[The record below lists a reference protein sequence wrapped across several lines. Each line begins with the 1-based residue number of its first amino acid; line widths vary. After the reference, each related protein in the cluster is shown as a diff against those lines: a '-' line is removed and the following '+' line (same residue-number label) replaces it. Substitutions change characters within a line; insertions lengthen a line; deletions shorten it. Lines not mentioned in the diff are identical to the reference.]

1 MKENKGITLVA
12 LIITIVVML
21 ILVAVSVNILIKS
34 NLIGVAEKTTEGY
47 KTAAEDES
55 KSSKIVIDGVDYS
68 NVDEYLNGKSIA
80 MFDTGTNVI
89 TKMHTLAKD
98 GEIMASGIARNLSI
112 NEIKK
117 YEGTPDL
124 TKMTEA
130 NIVSWTDG
138 YKAFE
143 QEPDKYRNIVPEGYE
158 LCPIYMWFEENE
170 GTEKRT
176 LFGDLGTMG
185 GGNDHEVKTGTIY
198 WWSESKNVYLNPD
211 SSNMFCNLPYL
222 TNISGLQT
230 LKTTY
235 VTNMSSILAWSTA
248 NLQDVNALRDWDTT
262 NVENMENL
270 LYAWNVNSRKLDI
283 NGLKNWNTSNVK
295 NMNSMFVGTGIE
307 NTEPLRS

>member
-1 MKENKGITLVA
+1 MKKNKGITLIA
-12 LIITIVVML
+12 LIITIIVML

-34 NLIGVAEKTTEGY
+34 NLIGNAEKATNAY

-55 KSSKIVIDGVDYS
+55 KSSNIVIDGVDYS

-98 GEIMASGIARNLSI
+98 GEIMISGIARNLSI

-143 QEPDKYRNIVPEGYE
+143 QEPDKYRNIVPEGYKI
-158 LCPIYMWFEENE
+158 CPIYMWFEEIKAQ
-170 GTEKRT
+170 KREI
-176 LFGDLGTMG
+176 FW
-185 GGNDHEVKTGTIY
+185 GN
-198 WWSESKNVYLNPD
+198 
-211 SSNMFCNLPYL
+211 
-222 TNISGLQT
+222 
-230 LKTTY
+230 
-235 VTNMSSILAWSTA
+235 
-248 NLQDVNALRDWDTT
+248 
-262 NVENMENL
+262 
-270 LYAWNVNSRKLDI
+270 
-283 NGLKNWNTSNVK
+283 
-295 NMNSMFVGTGIE
+295 
-307 NTEPLRS
+307 